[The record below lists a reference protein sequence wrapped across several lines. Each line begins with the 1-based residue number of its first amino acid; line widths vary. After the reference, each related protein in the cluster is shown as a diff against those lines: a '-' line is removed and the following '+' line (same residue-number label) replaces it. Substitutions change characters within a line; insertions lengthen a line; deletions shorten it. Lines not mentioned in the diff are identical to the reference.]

1 MTGKGSVERIN
12 RSDGGVPK
20 LHVPT
25 ARITVN
31 GLETDAHEDI
41 VHHGGPD
48 RAVCLFSMEHILV
61 LQREGHPI
69 FPGSAGE
76 NLTLSGVPWEAM
88 VPGVSLEIADVRLMI
103 TSFTTPC
110 RTIRESFADHHIS
123 RISQKVHPGWSRV
136 YARVL
141 REGVVSVGDAVS
153 FLEGPE
159 ERLSSESGTTFEYS

>member
-1 MTGKGSVERIN
+1 MTGVMTGNGSVAYIN

-31 GLETDAHEDI
+31 GLDTDRHADI

-48 RAVCLFSMEHILV
+48 RAVCLFSVEHILV

-69 FPGSAGE
+69 YPGSAGE
-76 NLTLSGVPWEAM
+76 NLTLTGVPWDSM
-88 VPGVSLEIADVRLMI
+88 VPGVSLETGDVRLMI

-110 RTIRESFADHHIS
+110 RTIRGSFSDHQIS
-123 RISQKVHPGWSRV
+123 RISQKVYPGWSRV

-141 REGVVSVGDAVS
+141 REGMVSVGDRVI
-153 FLEGPE
+153 FL
-159 ERLSSESGTTFEYS
+159 